1 MISDA
6 VLTAPADVLILPMT
20 DDLSAAVSLASML
33 RAGGL
38 RVQLYS
44 EKKKFKAKIGYAD
57 RLGIPFAVFLGDDE
71 IESGRVSLK
80 NMKTGEQLSLTREAA
95 AEAVLGGIAE
105 SAGAAIIR
113 A

>member
-38 RVQLYS
+38 RVRS
-44 EKKKFKAKIGYAD
+44 TASARNSRPRSAMPTSSAS
-57 RLGIPFAVFLGDDE
+57 RL
-71 IESGRVSLK
+71 
-80 NMKTGEQLSLTREAA
+80 
-95 AEAVLGGIAE
+95 
-105 SAGAAIIR
+105 
-113 A
+113 